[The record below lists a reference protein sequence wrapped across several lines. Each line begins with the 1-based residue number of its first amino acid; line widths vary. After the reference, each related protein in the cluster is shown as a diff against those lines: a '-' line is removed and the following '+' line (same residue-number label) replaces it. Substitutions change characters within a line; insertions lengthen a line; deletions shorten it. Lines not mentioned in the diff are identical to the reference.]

1 MEQYGEISHMTI
13 RLARAHRV
21 AATRLLQRVGLF
33 PGQELLLMRLWEQ
46 DHQPQRDLAAALKLD
61 ASTVT
66 RTLQRLEQQG
76 LLSRSPSP
84 ADGRSTIVSLT
95 PKGAELRC
103 QVEQLWG
110 ELEAITTAGLSERQ
124 RNDALRLLRRLER
137 NLIDDDATDRAATTT
152 TTRTR
157 PAPHAAP

>member
-1 MEQYGEISHMTI
+1 MWSAKKLGPEGTFMEQYGEISHMAI

-21 AATRLLQRVGLF
+21 AATHLLHRVGLF

-46 DHQPQRDLAAALKLD
+46 DHQSQRDLAAALKLD

-76 LLSRSPSP
+76 LVTRSPSP
-84 ADGRSTIVSLT
+84 SDGRSMIVSLT
-95 PKGAELRC
+95 SQGTELRP
-103 QVEQLWG
+103 QVERLWA
-110 ELEAITTAGLSERQ
+110 ELEAITTDGLSDRQ

-137 NLIDDDATDRAATTT
+137 NLIAQPDR
-152 TTRTR
+152 
-157 PAPHAAP
+157 